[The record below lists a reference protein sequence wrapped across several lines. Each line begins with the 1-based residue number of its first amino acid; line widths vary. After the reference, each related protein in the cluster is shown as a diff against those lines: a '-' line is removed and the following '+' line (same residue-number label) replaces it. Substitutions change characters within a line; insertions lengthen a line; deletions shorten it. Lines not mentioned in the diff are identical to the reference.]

1 MLDKYIEKQNIVYK
15 TLTNAVSK
23 NTYSH
28 AYLFETNDN
37 EDAFDIALSFAKTL
51 LCPNNYTNNNKCV
64 NCTQCQKIDKN
75 IFSDIQ
81 IINPDGMWIKKEQL
95 DLLQKEFSK
104 KSIESNKKIYIINNA
119 ELLNVQASNSILK
132 FLEEPEENII
142 AILITKNIYQLLPTI
157 VSRCQ
162 IISLK
167 KNNKQEKIIDEEI
180 NEKLEYVNN
189 FVKYLEKEKIETML
203 MTQKLWH
210 DYFKERK
217 DYIVGYELILIYYKD
232 ILNFK
237 LNRKIELFSDYKE
250 EIEIIANNNTFSN
263 LIYKINKVIELKEY
277 IKVNANQNLLLDKL
291 IIELSRGDIDG

>member
-15 TLTNAVSK
+15 TLTNAVNK

-51 LCPNNYTNNNKCV
+51 LCPNNYTNNNKCF

-95 DLLQKEFSK
+95 DSLQKEFSK

-167 KNNKQEKIIDEEI
+167 KNNNQEKIIDKEI
-180 NEKLEYVNN
+180 KEKLEYINN
-189 FVKYLEKEKIETML
+189 FVKYLEKEKINAML

-250 EIEIIANNNTFSN
+250 EIEIIAKNNTFSN
-263 LIYKINKVIELKEY
+263 LIYKINKIIELKEY

-291 IIELSRGDIDG
+291 IIELSRGDIDE

>member
-64 NCTQCQKIDKN
+64 DCTQCQKIDRN

-95 DLLQKEFSK
+95 DSLQKEFSK

-167 KNNKQEKIIDEEI
+167 KNNNQEKIIDEEI
-180 NEKLEYVNN
+180 KEKLEYINN
-189 FVKYLEKEKIETML
+189 FVKYLEKEKINAML

-291 IIELSRGDIDG
+291 IIELSRGDIDE

>member
-1 MLDKYIEKQNIVYK
+1 MLDKYMESQNIVYK
-15 TLTNAVSK
+15 TLTNAVNK

-28 AYLFETNDN
+28 AYLFETNGN
-37 EDAFDIALSFAKTL
+37 EDALDIAISFAKTL
-51 LCPNNYTNNNKCV
+51 LCPNNYTNNNQCV

-75 IFSDIQ
+75 IFSDIK
-81 IINPDGMWIKKEQL
+81 IIEPDGMWIKKEQL
-95 DLLQKEFSK
+95 DELQKEFSK
-104 KSIESNKKIYIINNA
+104 KSVESNKKIYIINNA

-142 AILITKNIYQLLPTI
+142 AILVTKNIYQLLTTI

-167 KNNKQEKIIDEEI
+167 KNKEKETIDEEI
-180 NEKLEYVNN
+180 KEKLEYVNN
-189 FVKYLEKEKIETML
+189 FIKYLEKEKIETLL

-210 DYFKERK
+210 EYFKERK
-217 DYIVGYELILIYYKD
+217 DYINGYELILIYYKD
-232 ILNFK
+232 VLNFK
-237 LNRKIELFSDYKE
+237 LNRQIELFSEYKE
-250 EIEIIANNNTFSN
+250 EIEVIANNNTFNN
-263 LIYKINKVIELKEY
+263 LIYKINKIIELKEH